1 MNENIDLREIL
12 KNAPE
17 GMELYSAIHGPVK
30 FGRVYTGVNGSN
42 FYPIEVLDD
51 QDCEQYYTADGK
63 YFNLEN
69 AECVL
74 FPSKENRDW
83 STFKIPRWRAE
94 RGSHYFYVTSWGEI
108 YKAADIYSG
117 NDDQAWKSGN
127 YFKTVDEAVESKI
140 YNAFN
145 RE

>member
-12 KNAPE
+12 KNAPK

-30 FGRVYTGVNGSN
+30 FERVHTGVNGSN
-42 FYPIEVLDD
+42 FYPIEVIDE
-51 QDCEQYYTADGK
+51 QDCDQYYTADGK

-74 FPSKENRDW
+74 FPSKDNRDW
-83 STFKIPRWRAE
+83 STFKLPIWRAKK
-94 RGSHYFYVTSWGEI
+94 GCYYFYVSVWGEVVKSTDFYI
-108 YKAADIYSG
+108 NTDNDI
-117 NDDQAWKSGN
+117 WKSGN
-127 YFKTVDEAVESKI
+127 YFKTVDDAMNSKI